1 MISVV
6 ILGAGNVGTHLVKA
20 VQTAENLNLIQWYFR
35 DSKAI
40 QFPIKDVELCHDLNR
55 LKLADVYIIAVS
67 DKAVSELSKQ
77 LPFENRLV
85 VHTSGSVA
93 MKQLDMK
100 HRRGV
105 FYPLQTFSLTSD
117 VAFSDVPFCI
127 ETMQKED
134 SKFLK
139 NLATKM
145 GSPSYMINTEQR
157 QALHLSAVFIN
168 NFTNQLYR
176 VAHELS
182 DFKNIN
188 FDVLKPLILETA
200 KKVQNMSPYSAQTG
214 PAKRN
219 DQVTINQ
226 HMRALENHPEY
237 QSIYEQL
244 TKSIK
249 NTHGFKKL

>member
-6 ILGAGNVGTHLVKA
+6 ILGAGNVGSHLVKA
-20 VQTAENLNLIQWYFR
+20 VQAAENLSLVQWYCR
-35 DSKAI
+35 DPKAI
-40 QFPIKDVELCHDLNR
+40 KLAIKDIELCHDFDR

-67 DKAVSELSKQ
+67 DKAISDLSKQ

-85 VHTSGSVA
+85 VHTSGSIP

-105 FYPLQTFSLTSD
+105 FYPLQTFSLASE
-117 VAFSDVPFCI
+117 VAFSEVPFCI
-127 ETMQKED
+127 ETMEKED
-134 SKFLK
+134 AKFLK
-139 NLATKM
+139 TLADEM

-176 VAHELS
+176 IAHELS

-226 HMRALENHPEY
+226 HMRALKNHPEY
-237 QSIYEQL
+237 QLIYEQL
-244 TKSIK
+244 TQSIK

>member
-1 MISVV
+1 MI
-6 ILGAGNVGTHLVKA
+6 KPF
-20 VQTAENLNLIQWYFR
+20 QT
-35 DSKAI
+35 
-40 QFPIKDVELCHDLNR
+40 V
-55 LKLADVYIIAVS
+55 
-67 DKAVSELSKQ
+67 SKQ

-93 MKQLDMK
+93 MKQLDIK

-105 FYPLQTFSLTSD
+105 FYPLQTFSLTSELH
-117 VAFSDVPFCI
+117 FSDVPFCI

-134 SKFLK
+134 SNFLK
-139 NLATKM
+139 RLATAM
-145 GSPSYMINTEQR
+145 GSPYYMINTEQR

-176 VAHELS
+176 IAHELS

-200 KKVQNMSPYSAQTG
+200 KKVQHISPYNAQTG

-219 DQVTINQ
+219 DQVTIN
-226 HMRALENHPEY
+226 HHLRTLR
-237 QSIYEQL
+237 
-244 TKSIK
+244 KSPRIPI
-249 NTHGFKKL
+249 NL